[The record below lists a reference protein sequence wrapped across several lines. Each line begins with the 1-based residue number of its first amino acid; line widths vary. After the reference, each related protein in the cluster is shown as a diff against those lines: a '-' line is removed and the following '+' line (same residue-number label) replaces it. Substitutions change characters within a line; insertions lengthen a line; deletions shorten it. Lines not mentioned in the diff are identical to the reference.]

1 MSLKALEILKKNR
14 DFLLIAIS
22 YARQNGQELSHI
34 NFLQNKL
41 SEHNEAIKE
50 LETIKHSLTK
60 PLQEDTKLELDD
72 TNQSA
77 IYKIAGYESDGRE

>member
-14 DFLLIAIS
+14 DFLLNAIS

-34 NFLQNKL
+34 NFLQNNL

-50 LETIKHSLTK
+50 LETIKYK
-60 PLQEDTKLELDD
+60 PLQEDTKFEVDD
-72 TNQSA
+72 TNH
-77 IYKIAGYESDGRE
+77 IYKIVGYESDGRG